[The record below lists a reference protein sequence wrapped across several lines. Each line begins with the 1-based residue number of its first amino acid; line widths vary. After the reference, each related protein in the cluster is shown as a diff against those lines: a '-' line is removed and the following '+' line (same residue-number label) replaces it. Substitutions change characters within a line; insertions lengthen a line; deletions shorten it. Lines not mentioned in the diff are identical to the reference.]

1 MKLCLSN
8 LNQFGG
14 PTSEIYRFENDAE
27 KTRLPSCESNT
38 HNIALN
44 DAEKTRL
51 PSCESNTHNIA
62 LTLHVIKTLNN
73 Q

>member
-1 MKLCLSN
+1 MKLCLPN

-38 HNIALN
+38 HNIAL
-44 DAEKTRL
+44 
-51 PSCESNTHNIA
+51 
-62 LTLHVIKTLNN
+62 TLHVIKTLNN

>member
-1 MKLCLSN
+1 MKLCVPN

-14 PTSEIYRFENDAE
+14 PTGEIYRFE
-27 KTRLPSCESNT
+27 
-38 HNIALN
+38 N

-73 Q
+73 QYFLFYS